1 MFAKIVTL
9 IVCFGLIACMML
21 SMRQQRIQAGHDLAR
36 AQAKLAEL
44 DRDVLR
50 LKLQIASRLTP
61 GQIDA
66 QARKL
71 GMLMPVTMERFQE
84 LVRREAEENAAATAV
99 TIASPDR

>member
-21 SMRQQRIQAGHDLAR
+21 SLRQQRIQAGHELAR

-61 GQIDA
+61 DQIETK
-66 QARKL
+66 ARKL
-71 GMLMPVTMERFQE
+71 GQLMPLTMERYQE
-84 LVRREAEENAAATAV
+84 LVRREAEEAASGTVV
-99 TIASPDR
+99 TVADPVR